1 MSIIKHRGAFQMSK
15 ISSQIQNRQMSCT
28 TTEAEEIGSF
38 LNEVVTERLSEGR
51 KRVIADI
58 ARHVEMKPSRVAK
71 LMRMEIPRV
80 WADEYR
86 AVKSWHQEWRERQIA
101 QLRHKAELLEAQT
114 IARRDAQ

>member
-1 MSIIKHRGAFQMSK
+1 MLIIKHRERAQMSK
-15 ISSQIQNRQMSCT
+15 TSSQIQNRHMSCT
-28 TTEAEEIGSF
+28 TAEAQEIGGF
-38 LNEVVTERLSEGR
+38 FNEVVTERLGEGR

-101 QLRHKAELLEAQT
+101 QLRHKAELMEAQT
-114 IARRDAQ
+114 IARRTAE